1 MDNCLDPERKYSGL
15 DVRQAMQDKA
25 LEIVVCLDKDEPK
38 EEVGATKLLSK
49 LEEYVKKENTMHKM
63 SKVKDYYKIER
74 DHGVI
79 CTVI

>member
-1 MDNCLDPERKYSGL
+1 M
-15 DVRQAMQDKA
+15 
-25 LEIVVCLDKDEPK
+25 
-38 EEVGATKLLSK
+38 EVGATKLLSK

-63 SKVKDYYKIER
+63 SEVKDYYKIER